1 MKVVMF
7 GGNGLLG
14 SDIIKACSG
23 ENEIISLGSADIDI
37 TDQEAV
43 YNLIKA
49 HKPEAVINSA
59 ALTDVDKCELNP
71 DLAFRVNAMG
81 PKNIAI
87 ACRDFNARMIHIST
101 DYVFDGKKDS
111 PYDEFEQVNPV
122 NVYGKSKVAGEQYVQ
137 MCTEKFM
144 IIRTAWVFGAKRRH
158 FVDYVIEA
166 INKGEEV
173 IAVKDMVS
181 SPTYS
186 LDLAELINEILPL
199 NQTGVFHGVNKGY
212 CSRVQMVEEI
222 MKIMNKQ
229 THVQVLSQ
237 SQWKKPAARPVFS
250 ALKNYHFQLLD
261 RDSMSGWKDAL
272 KRYIRSKY
280 IA

>member
-14 SDIIKACSG
+14 SDIIKLCAG
-23 ENEIISLGSADIDI
+23 EHEVISLGSADVDI
-37 TDQEAV
+37 THNEAV
-43 YNLIKA
+43 HSLIKA
-49 HKPEAVINSA
+49 HKPEAVINCA
-59 ALTDVDKCELNP
+59 ALTDVDKCEINP
-71 DLAFRVNAMG
+71 DLAYRVNAMG

-87 ACRDFNARMIHIST
+87 ACRDFGARMIQIST
-101 DYVFDGKKDS
+101 DYVFDGKKET
-111 PYDEFEQVNPV
+111 PYDEFEQINPISI
-122 NVYGKSKVAGEQYVQ
+122 YGKSKAAGEQFVQ
-137 MCTEKFM
+137 MCTERFM
-144 IIRTAWVFGAKRRH
+144 IIRTAWVFGSKRKH
-158 FVDYVIEA
+158 FVDYVVEA

-186 LDLAELINEILPL
+186 LDLAELIKEVLPL
-199 NQTGVFHGVNKGY
+199 NQTGIFHGVNKGY

-229 THVQVLSQ
+229 TRVQVLSQ

-261 RDSMSGWKDAL
+261 IDSMSGWKDAL
-272 KRYIRSKY
+272 KRYIRFKY
-280 IA
+280 EA